1 MVRMAASVIT
11 TAAILARGLGSRMRR
26 ADPDATLDPTQARA
40 AEQGLKGMIRIRRPF
55 LDYVLSAL
63 ADAGMREVVLVIGP
77 EHDAV
82 RAYFEEEAPPQR
94 VRVRFAV
101 QSHPRGTADA
111 VVAAAEVIGAA
122 PFLVLNAD
130 NLYPAAAVRALAA
143 RDGAGVVA
151 FERDALL
158 ADGAIAPERIL
169 AFAVLDIA
177 PDDTLRAIREKPG
190 EDFDVQ
196 SEAARWVSMNL
207 WAVTPAIVSACRRVT
222 PSARGELEL
231 PDAVTGA
238 LRDGTRVDV
247 VRVREGVL
255 DLSVRGDIA
264 RVTARLQHVDVSP

>member
-26 ADPDATLDPTQARA
+26 DDPEATLDPAQARA
-40 AEQGLKGMIRIRRPF
+40 AEQGLKGMIRIERPF

-63 ADAGMREVVLVIGP
+63 ADAGIREVVLVIGP

-82 RAYFEEEAPPQR
+82 RDYFVEEAPPQR
-94 VRVRFAV
+94 VRVRFAE
-101 QSHPRGTADA
+101 QAHPRGTADA
-111 VVAAAEVIGAA
+111 VVAAAEVIGAS

-151 FERDALL
+151 FERDALV
-158 ADGAIAPERIL
+158 ADGAIAPERIR

-177 PDDTLRAIREKPG
+177 SDDTLRAIREKPG
-190 EDFDVQ
+190 EDFDVR

-207 WAVTPAIVSACRRVT
+207 WAVTPAIVEACRTVA

-231 PDAVTGA
+231 PDAITGA
-238 LRDGTRVDV
+238 LRNGTRVDV

-264 RVTARLQHVDVSP
+264 RVAARLQHVDVSP

>member
-1 MVRMAASVIT
+1 MIT

-26 ADPDATLDPTQARA
+26 DDPEASLDPAQARA
-40 AEQGLKGMIRIRRPF
+40 AAQGLKGMIRIGRPF
-55 LDYVLSAL
+55 LDHVLSAL
-63 ADAGMREVVLVIGP
+63 ADAGITDVVLVIGP

-82 RAYFEEEAPPQR
+82 RHYFEAEAPPRR

-101 QSHPRGTADA
+101 QAHPRGTADA
-111 VVAAAEVIGAA
+111 VVAAAEVIGSA
-122 PFLVLNAD
+122 PFLALNAD
-130 NLYPAAAVRALAA
+130 NLYPASAVRALAE

-158 ADGAIAPERIL
+158 ADGAIAPERIR

-177 PDDTLRAIREKPG
+177 ADDTLRGIREKPG
-190 EDFDVQ
+190 ESLDVQ

-207 WAVTPAIVSACRRVT
+207 WAVTPAIVEACRTVA

-231 PDAVTGA
+231 PDAVTDA
-238 LRDGTRVDV
+238 LRNGLRVDV
-247 VRVREGVL
+247 VRVRDAVL

-264 RVTARLQHVDVSP
+264 RVAIRLQHVDVSP